1 MKFKIKRQT
10 TNKKR
15 HELKMNEF
23 GRIMNELMSLDNKM
37 CVFVDGKIDRRAKK
51 QLTKY
56 QNQNHKMPSRAE

>member
-1 MKFKIKRQT
+1 
-10 TNKKR
+10 
-15 HELKMNEF
+15 MNEF
-23 GRIMNELMSLDNKM
+23 GRIMNELMNLDNKM